1 MRLNSCQ
8 RPDTGFT
15 LIDVIVAL
23 VVAGVLLTI
32 AVPSMHDFIQDSR
45 ITTNTNEIV
54 LSLSLARTQAVTR
67 HTTVSLCASDDGI
80 DCTATDWELG
90 WIVFTDNGV
99 LGAVDADD
107 IVLHVQQALGGG
119 GKLTGP
125 DLITYEDSGMLV
137 AACENCTD
145 GDFSSRGSGSTTAR
159 SSVGNIAGRM
169 LLAILGINDA
179 MAAPANNG
187 GGNTGGGGNNGGGN
201 NGGGGGGN
209 NDNGGFQSGCSDQN
223 NSNNIN
229 SENANC
235 NAGGGG
241 GNAGGGG
248 GAALFTVCDN
258 RTGET
263 GRGVDVVLTGGVR
276 TTKLACE

>member
-32 AVPSMHDFIQDSR
+32 AVPSMRDFIQDSR

-145 GDFSSRGSGSTTAR
+145 GDYFSRGSGSTTAR

-179 MAAPANNG
+179 MADPP
-187 GGNTGGGGNNGGGN
+187 GN
-201 NGGGGGGN
+201 NGGGGPP
-209 NDNGGFQSGCSDQN
+209 DTGGFEAGCSDQTD
-223 NSNNIN
+223 SNNAN
-229 SENANC
+229 SENC
-235 NAGGGG
+235 NAPGAGGGG
-241 GNAGGGG
+241 GGIA
-248 GAALFTVCDN
+248 GAALFTVCDD
-258 RTGET
+258 RAGET
-263 GRGVDVVLTGGVR
+263 GRGVNVSLSGRASTL
-276 TTKLACE
+276 KLACE

>member
-80 DCTATDWELG
+80 DCTATEWELG

-119 GKLTGP
+119 GTLTGP
-125 DLITYEDSGMLV
+125 DLISYDGSGFLV

-145 GDFSSRGSGSTTAR
+145 GDFSSTGSGSTTAR

-179 MAAPANNG
+179 MANPPDNN
-187 GGNTGGGGNNGGGN
+187 GGGGNNGGGN
-201 NGGGGGGN
+201 N
-209 NDNGGFQSGCSDQN
+209 DNGGFDSGCSDQTA
-223 NSNNIN
+223 SNNAS
-229 SENANC
+229 SENC

-241 GNAGGGG
+241 GGGGIAA
-248 GAALFTVCDN
+248 AALFTVCDN
-258 RTGET
+258 RAGET
-263 GRGVDVVLTGGVR
+263 GRGVNVSLSGRASTL
-276 TTKLACE
+276 KLACE

>member
-8 RPDTGFT
+8 RPDNGFT

-32 AVPSMHDFIQDSR
+32 AVPSMRDFIQDSR

-119 GKLTGP
+119 GVLTGP
-125 DLITYEDSGMLV
+125 DLISYDDSGFLV

-145 GDFSSRGSGSTTAR
+145 DDYFSRGSGSTTAR
-159 SSVGNIAGRM
+159 SSVGTIAGRI

-179 MAAPANNG
+179 MANPPDNSG
-187 GGNTGGGGNNGGGN
+187 DTGGGGNP
-201 NGGGGGGN
+201 GN
-209 NDNGGFQSGCSDQN
+209 NDTGGFDAGCSDQDA
-223 NSNNIN
+223 SNNIN
-229 SENANC
+229 SENC
-235 NAGGGG
+235 NPPGGGG
-241 GNAGGGG
+241 GGGGIA
-248 GAALFTVCDN
+248 GAALFTVCDD
-258 RTGET
+258 RAGET
-263 GRGVDVVLTGGVR
+263 GRGVNVALTGR
-276 TTKLACE
+276 ASTLKLACE

>member
-15 LIDVIVAL
+15 LIDLIVAL

-119 GKLTGP
+119 GILTGP

-179 MAAPANNG
+179 MADPP
-187 GGNTGGGGNNGGGN
+187 GN
-201 NGGGGGGN
+201 NGGGGDSGNPGN
-209 NDNGGFQSGCSDQN
+209 NDTGGFDSGCSDQTAS
-223 NSNNIN
+223 NSAA
-229 SENANC
+229 SETC
-235 NAGGGG
+235 NAPGGGG
-241 GNAGGGG
+241 GGGGG
-248 GAALFTVCDN
+248 IAGAALFTVCDN
-258 RTGET
+258 RAGET
-263 GRGVDVVLTGGVR
+263 GRGVNVSLSGRAR
-276 TTKLACE
+276 TLKLACE

>member
-8 RPDTGFT
+8 RSDTGFT
-15 LIDVIVAL
+15 LIDLIVAL

-119 GKLTGP
+119 GILTGP

-179 MAAPANNG
+179 MADPP
-187 GGNTGGGGNNGGGN
+187 GNNGGGEPPDTGGFDSGCSDQTASN
-201 NGGGGGGN
+201 SEASENCNAPGAGGGGGG
-209 NDNGGFQSGCSDQN
+209 
-223 NSNNIN
+223 I
-229 SENANC
+229 A
-235 NAGGGG
+235 
-241 GNAGGGG
+241 

-258 RTGET
+258 RAGET
-263 GRGVDVVLTGGVR
+263 GRGVNVSLSGRAR
-276 TTKLACE
+276 TLKLACE

>member
-15 LIDVIVAL
+15 LIDLIVAL

-32 AVPSMHDFIQDSR
+32 AVPSMRNFLQDAR
-45 ITTNTNEIV
+45 ITTNTNELV
-54 LSLSLARTQAVTR
+54 LSLTLARSEAVKR
-67 HTTVSLCASDDGI
+67 LTTVSLCASDDGI
-80 DCTATDWELG
+80 DCTDTDWELG

-99 LGAVDADD
+99 IGAVDTDD
-107 IVLHVQQALGGG
+107 IVLHVRQALGGG
-119 GKLTGP
+119 VTLTGP
-125 DLITYEDSGMLV
+125 NLISYADNGALV

-145 GDFSSRGSGSTTAR
+145 DDYFSSGGGSTTAR
-159 SSVGNIAGRM
+159 SSVGNIAGRI

-179 MAAPANNG
+179 MAAP
-187 GGNTGGGGNNGGGN
+187 GNNGGGN